1 MSRPLFSMPVSLA
14 ALKKMVRSEADPAKA
29 VVLKGFF
36 KTGKGDY
43 GEGDRFMGLTVPI
56 SRRIANKFAALRVV
70 DIQKLLTSSIHE
82 ERLIALLMMVERFDK
97 GNEKVKRDIYTLYIA
112 STTRINN
119 WDLVDLSADKI
130 VGRYLFNHS
139 RQKLFTLAR
148 SKNIWERRIAI
159 IATFYFI
166 KQNDFETTVAIIKL
180 LLNDRHDLIHKS
192 MGWMLREIGKRSS
205 PVLRQFLNEYKEILP
220 RTTVRYA
227 IERFPEKERKKY
239 LARS

>member
-1 MSRPLFSMPVSLA
+1 MPVSLA

>member
-1 MSRPLFSMPVSLA
+1 
-14 ALKKMVRSEADPAKA
+14 MVRSEADPAKA

>member
-1 MSRPLFSMPVSLA
+1 M
-14 ALKKMVRSEADPAKA
+14 
-29 VVLKGFF
+29 
-36 KTGKGDY
+36 
-43 GEGDRFMGLTVPI
+43 
-56 SRRIANKFAALRVV
+56 
-70 DIQKLLTSSIHE
+70 
-82 ERLIALLMMVERFDK
+82 
-97 GNEKVKRDIYTLYIA
+97 
-112 STTRINN
+112 
-119 WDLVDLSADKI
+119 
-130 VGRYLFNHS
+130 GRYLFNHS